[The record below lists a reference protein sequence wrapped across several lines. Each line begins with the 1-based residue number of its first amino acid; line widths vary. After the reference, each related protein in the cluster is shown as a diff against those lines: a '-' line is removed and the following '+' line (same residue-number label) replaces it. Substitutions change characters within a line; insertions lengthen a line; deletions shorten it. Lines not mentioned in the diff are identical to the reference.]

1 MRVRLLTKLKP
12 NNYTESCGINVA
24 DGWRERNVWYPGR
37 SVRYA
42 SKEVTTA
49 QSSAER
55 TEVSRGHRSREVKDR
70 INRSLEYDPERRNEH
85 MGTEN
90 KESCSQRDS
99 AERKGYVRAHRSFNR
114 IWKERD
120 SAELDILGKILNK
133 DNLNRAYKR
142 VKANKG
148 APGVD
153 GMTVEEAFEWLKEH
167 NHELIERI
175 RKGHYTPSPVR
186 RVEIPKPDGG
196 IRKLGIPTVIDRII
210 QQAMTQQLIPIYE
223 PKFSDGSFGYRPG
236 RSAKDAVQRIKEYA
250 EQGYTRAVV
259 LDLSKYFDTL
269 NHELLVNILRRDIK
283 DERVIQM
290 IKRYLRSGVMEN
302 GVVVETEEGSPQG
315 GNLSPLL
322 ANIYLNE
329 FDQEF
334 NKRGVPCI
342 RYADDIVLLAK
353 SERAS
358 ERLLESSTK
367 FLEGTLKLKVN
378 REKSRTVSV
387 FAIRNFKYLGFCF
400 GRNGKGI
407 YVRVHGK
414 SWKKAKDKL
423 RMLTSR
429 SRCGSVVKTMER
441 IKEYMRGWM
450 NYYSMADMKS
460 NIESLNGW
468 LYRRIR
474 MCIWKQWKLPRT
486 RMRKLIGLGVDS
498 HYAATIAYD
507 RKGYWFNAGNKA
519 VNWALSKERLI
530 NWGFYDLTTAYQSMH
545 INY

>member
-1 MRVRLLTKLKP
+1 MGVE
-12 NNYTESCGINVA
+12 NN
-24 DGWRERNVWYPGR
+24 D
-37 SVRYA
+37 
-42 SKEVTTA
+42 
-49 QSSAER
+49 
-55 TEVSRGHRSREVKDR
+55 
-70 INRSLEYDPERRNEH
+70 
-85 MGTEN
+85 
-90 KESCSQRDS
+90 SCSQRES

-120 SAELDILGKILNK
+120 SAEPDILSRILDK
-133 DNLNRAYKR
+133 DNLNRAHKR

-148 APGVD
+148 APGID
-153 GMTVEEAFEWLKEH
+153 GMTIEASLLWLRENHKELVEK
-167 NHELIERI
+167 I
-175 RKGHYTPSPVR
+175 RKGKYTPSPVR

-196 IRKLGIPTVIDRII
+196 TRKLGIPTVIDRII
-210 QQAMTQQLIPIYE
+210 QQAMAQQLMPIFE
-223 PKFSDGSFGYRPG
+223 PLFAEDSFGYRPG
-236 RSAKDAVQRIKEYA
+236 RSAKDAILRIKEYA

-269 NHELLVNILRRDIK
+269 NHTLLLNLLRQQVK

-290 IKRYLRSGVMEN
+290 VKRYLKSGVMEN
-302 GVVVETEEGSPQG
+302 GVVTETEEGSPQG

-329 FDQEF
+329 FDWEF
-334 NKRGVPCI
+334 KRRGVPCI

-353 SERAS
+353 SERAA
-358 ERLLESSTK
+358 ERLLETSTK
-367 FLEGTLKLKVN
+367 YLEGKLQLKVN

-400 GRNGKGI
+400 GKNGKGI
-407 YVRVHGK
+407 YVRVHEK

-423 RMLTSR
+423 RKLTSR
-429 SRCGSVVKTMER
+429 SKCGSIVKSMEQ
-441 IKEYMRGWM
+441 IKVFMRGWL
-450 NYYSMADMKS
+450 NYFSIADMKN
-460 NIESLNGW
+460 NIGDLNGW

-519 VNWALSKERLI
+519 VNWALNKERLI
-530 NWGFYDLTTAYQSMH
+530 NWGFYDLSTAYQSMCCGQAFL
-545 INY
+545 

>member
-55 TEVSRGHRSREVKDR
+55 TEVSRGHSSREVKDR

-167 NHELIERI
+167 NHELTERI

-367 FLEGTLKLKVN
+367 FLKGTLKLKVN

-486 RMRKLIGLGVDS
+486 RMRKLIGLGVAS

>member
-1 MRVRLLTKLKP
+1 MGVE
-12 NNYTESCGINVA
+12 NN
-24 DGWRERNVWYPGR
+24 D
-37 SVRYA
+37 
-42 SKEVTTA
+42 
-49 QSSAER
+49 
-55 TEVSRGHRSREVKDR
+55 
-70 INRSLEYDPERRNEH
+70 
-85 MGTEN
+85 
-90 KESCSQRDS
+90 SCSQRES

-120 SAELDILGKILNK
+120 SAEPDILSRILDK
-133 DNLNRAYKR
+133 DNLNRAHKR

-148 APGVD
+148 APGID
-153 GMTVEEAFEWLKEH
+153 GMTIEASLLWLRENHKELVEK
-167 NHELIERI
+167 I
-175 RKGHYTPSPVR
+175 RKGKYTPSPVR

-196 IRKLGIPTVIDRII
+196 TRKLGIPTVIDRII
-210 QQAMTQQLIPIYE
+210 QQAMAQQLMPIFE
-223 PKFSDGSFGYRPG
+223 PLFAEDSFGYRPG
-236 RSAKDAVQRIKEYA
+236 RSAKDAILRIKEYA

-269 NHELLVNILRRDIK
+269 NHTLLLNLLRQQVK

-290 IKRYLRSGVMEN
+290 VKRYLKSGVMEN
-302 GVVVETEEGSPQG
+302 GVVTETEEGSPQG

-329 FDQEF
+329 FDWEF
-334 NKRGVPCI
+334 KRRGVPCI

-353 SERAS
+353 SERAA
-358 ERLLESSTK
+358 ERLLETSTK
-367 FLEGTLKLKVN
+367 YLEGKLQLKVN

-400 GRNGKGI
+400 GKNGKGI
-407 YVRVHGK
+407 YVRVHEK

-423 RMLTSR
+423 RKLTSR
-429 SRCGSVVKTMER
+429 SKCGSIVKSMEQ
-441 IKEYMRGWM
+441 IKVFMRGWL
-450 NYYSMADMKS
+450 NYFSIADMKN
-460 NIESLNGW
+460 NIGDLNGW

-519 VNWALSKERLI
+519 VNWALNKERLI
-530 NWGFYDLTTAYQSMH
+530 NWGFYDLSTAYQSMH
-545 INY
+545 VNY

>member
-1 MRVRLLTKLKP
+1 MGVENNDSRL
-12 NNYTESCGINVA
+12 
-24 DGWRERNVWYPGR
+24 
-37 SVRYA
+37 
-42 SKEVTTA
+42 
-49 QSSAER
+49 
-55 TEVSRGHRSREVKDR
+55 
-70 INRSLEYDPERRNEH
+70 
-85 MGTEN
+85 
-90 KESCSQRDS
+90 QRDS

-120 SAELDILGKILNK
+120 SAEPDILGKILDK

-153 GMTVEEAFEWLKEH
+153 GMTIEAALPWLKE
-167 NHELIERI
+167 NHKELVEKI
-175 RKGHYTPSPVR
+175 RKGKYTPSPVR

-196 IRKLGIPTVIDRII
+196 IRKLGIPTVTDRII
-210 QQAMTQQLIPIYE
+210 QQAMAQQLMPIYE
-223 PKFSDGSFGYRPG
+223 PLFSEDSFGYRPSRG
-236 RSAKDAVQRIKEYA
+236 AKDAILRIKEYA

-269 NHELLVNILRRDIK
+269 NHIVLLNLLRQQIK

-290 IKRYLRSGVMEN
+290 VKRYLKSGVMEN
-302 GVVVETEEGSPQG
+302 GVVMETEEGSPQG

-322 ANIYLNE
+322 ANVYLNE
-329 FDQEF
+329 FDWEF
-334 NKRGVPCI
+334 QRRGVPCI

-353 SERAS
+353 SERAA

-367 FLEGTLKLKVN
+367 YLEGKLQLKVN

-400 GRNGKGI
+400 GKNGKGI
-407 YVRVHGK
+407 YIRVHAK

-429 SRCGSVVKTMER
+429 SKCGSIVKTMGK
-441 IKEYMRGWM
+441 IKVFMRGWL
-450 NYYSMADMKS
+450 NYYSIADMKN
-460 NIESLNGW
+460 NIEDLNGW

-486 RMRKLIGLGVDS
+486 RMRKLLSLGLPEWVAREGAYSRKAYWRMARSGV
-498 HYAATIAYD
+498 
-507 RKGYWFNAGNKA
+507 
-519 VNWALSKERLI
+519 VNRALTKERLI
-530 NWGFYDLTTAYQSMH
+530 NWGFYDLSTAYQSMH
-545 INY
+545 GNY